1 MFDFDDIHIPQELKR
16 GSESLDVG
24 NTHVL
29 IAKDGELFCMGLND
43 FGQCDI
49 PYAFKY
55 EYFNPNHYVSDNID
69 IQYKNIN
76 EDETED
82 QFGSFN

>member
-1 MFDFDDIHIPQELKR
+1 
-16 GSESLDVG
+16 
-24 NTHVL
+24 
-29 IAKDGELFCMGLND
+29 MGLND

-49 PYAFKY
+49 PFAFKY